1 MSDKILDKA
10 IEEVVREM
18 TPEERAIIKQNT
30 KMIDEITPEERDVI
44 IRIIERLAKLT
55 PEERDEV
62 MLNTATR
69 NLVETAR
76 INLKLSGCRMEHNSF
91 VVPITSDMCRT
102 TKSYPCK
109 GYTSVSRIA
118 KG

>member
-1 MSDKILDKA
+1 
-10 IEEVVREM
+10 
-18 TPEERAIIKQNT
+18 
-30 KMIDEITPEERDVI
+30 
-44 IRIIERLAKLT
+44 
-55 PEERDEV
+55 
-62 MLNTATR
+62 
-69 NLVETAR
+69 
-76 INLKLSGCRMEHNSF
+76 MEHNSF